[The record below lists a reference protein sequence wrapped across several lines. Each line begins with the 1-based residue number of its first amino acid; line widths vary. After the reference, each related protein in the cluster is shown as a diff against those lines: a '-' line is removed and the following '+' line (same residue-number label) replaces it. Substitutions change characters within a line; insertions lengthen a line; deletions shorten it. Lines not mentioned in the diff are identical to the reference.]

1 MVLPKEL
8 EDDYHQEIME
18 FEEERKMRYVTTAE
32 RIGMKKGK
40 LIGEIL
46 MAQRILRLPDY
57 SEEELEAK
65 KLDELKSIFEE
76 RPYIKAAEPVGREQ
90 ERLIGEILMAQR
102 ILRLSDYSEEE
113 LEGKNL
119 DELKSIFK
127 KIEAKLN

>member
-1 MVLPKEL
+1 
-8 EDDYHQEIME
+8 
-18 FEEERKMRYVTTAE
+18 MRYVTTAE